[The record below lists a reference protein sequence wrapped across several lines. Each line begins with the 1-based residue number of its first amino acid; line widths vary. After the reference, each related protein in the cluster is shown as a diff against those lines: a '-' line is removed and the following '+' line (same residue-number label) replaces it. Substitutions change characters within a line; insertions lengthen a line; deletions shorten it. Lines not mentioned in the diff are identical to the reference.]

1 MNATNITLSD
11 NHHADEASMQRLHTL
26 TLNKTPMVPKY
37 EWKLNMK
44 IVKSAGKYRKYTY
57 S

>member
-1 MNATNITLSD
+1 MNATNINLSD